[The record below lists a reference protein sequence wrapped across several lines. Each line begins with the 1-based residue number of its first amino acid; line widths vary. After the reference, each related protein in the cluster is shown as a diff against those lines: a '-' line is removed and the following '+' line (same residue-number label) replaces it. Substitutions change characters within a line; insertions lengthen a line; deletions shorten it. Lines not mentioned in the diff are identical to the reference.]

1 MRREPQRED
10 DPLTGGLPAH
20 LPVVE
25 AVQPLLSVA
34 VLETEREPLRSVVP
48 REMERRERILRT
60 PRRIPPPLVAGQRMK
75 RRSARVARYLAEM
88 GKRGYIAVDEL
99 CAVTGKS
106 RKKIESD
113 LDYMVEK
120 GLLGAGA
127 YLDSGRGIFFRSA
140 DAFADY
146 ANATAKKEAVTPK
159 AATEGYAGALRS
171 ANDRIADPV
180 LSEKIDHLETVAGK
194 IFREV
199 EEHPEK
205 QQQAATFLN
214 YYLPTTLKLLDSYAK
229 FEEAGIEG
237 ENLSRAQERIEETM
251 DALIKGFD
259 KQLDDLYRN
268 EAMDIDS
275 DIRVME
281 NMLRRDTASVED
293 DFGLGGV
300 DHVLAQNKN
309 VNIFVFDTE
318 VYSNTGGQAS
328 KASNIGQVAQFA
340 AAGKETKS
348 KSLAEIAMSY
358 GYVYVAQVAMGA
370 NAAQTLKAIQE
381 AEAYH
386 GPSLIIGYAPCEMH
400 SIKGGMQ
407 NCQKEMKKAVECG
420 YWNLFRFNPAAEKKF
435 ALDSKAPAGGYQEF
449 LMNEARYSR
458 LTREFPERATVLFA
472 KNEENAKERYEHL
485 LKLVDMYDK

>member
-1 MRREPQRED
+1 MSKDFEYDPETGSFRFDESGGKTKKKNDVDVGSWILIAALFAFGLWPIGLIALISKLSDKPKKVNSSRGGMRTSTSPNANVSSRSTNKVEK
-10 DPLTGGLPAH
+10 T
-20 LPVVE
+20 VVKT
-25 AVQPLLSVA
+25 AKKMNRAPKASDK
-34 VLETEREPLRSVVP
+34 TS
-48 REMERRERILRT
+48 RILSIVGAAIT
-60 PRRIPPPLVAGQRMK
+60 AIFGISLVTMLGEVIAYGWYSYMMEELLPMCGFFAGGVAMLVAGQRMK
-75 RRSARVARYLAEM
+75 RRSARVARYLAVM

-146 ANATAKKEAVTPK
+146 ANATAKKENVTPK
-159 AATEGYAGALRS
+159 EANEGYAGALRAIRS

-293 DFGLGGV
+293 DFGLGG
-300 DHVLAQNKN
+300 
-309 VNIFVFDTE
+309 
-318 VYSNTGGQAS
+318 
-328 KASNIGQVAQFA
+328 A
-340 AAGKETKS
+340 A
-348 KSLAEIAMSY
+348 
-358 GYVYVAQVAMGA
+358 VQR
-370 NAAQTLKAIQE
+370 
-381 AEAYH
+381 
-386 GPSLIIGYAPCEMH
+386 AP
-400 SIKGGMQ
+400 
-407 NCQKEMKKAVECG
+407 
-420 YWNLFRFNPAAEKKF
+420 
-435 ALDSKAPAGGYQEF
+435 D
-449 LMNEARYSR
+449 
-458 LTREFPERATVLFA
+458 
-472 KNEENAKERYEHL
+472 EE
-485 LKLVDMYDK
+485 

>member
-1 MRREPQRED
+1 MSKDFEYDPETGSFRFDESGEKTKKKNDVDVGGWILIAALFAFGLWPIGLIALISKLSDKPKKVNSSRGGMRTSTSPNANVSSRSK
-10 DPLTGGLPAH
+10 
-20 LPVVE
+20 VE
-25 AVQPLLSVA
+25 K
-34 VLETEREPLRSVVP
+34 SVVKTAKKMNRAP
-48 REMERRERILRT
+48 KTSDKTSRILSIVGAAIT
-60 PRRIPPPLVAGQRMK
+60 CIFGISLVTMLGEVIAYGWYSYMMEDLFPMCGFFAGGVAMLVAGQRMK
-75 RRSARVARYLAEM
+75 HRSARVARYLAVM
-88 GKRGYIAVDEL
+88 GERGYISVEEL
-99 CAVTGKS
+99 CTVTGKS

-120 GLLGAGA
+120 GLLGTGA

-146 ANATAKKEAVTPK
+146 ANATAKKENVTPK
-159 AATEGYAGALRS
+159 EANEGYAGALRAIRS

-293 DFGLGGV
+293 DFGLGG
-300 DHVLAQNKN
+300 
-309 VNIFVFDTE
+309 
-318 VYSNTGGQAS
+318 
-328 KASNIGQVAQFA
+328 A
-340 AAGKETKS
+340 A
-348 KSLAEIAMSY
+348 
-358 GYVYVAQVAMGA
+358 VQR
-370 NAAQTLKAIQE
+370 
-381 AEAYH
+381 
-386 GPSLIIGYAPCEMH
+386 AP
-400 SIKGGMQ
+400 
-407 NCQKEMKKAVECG
+407 
-420 YWNLFRFNPAAEKKF
+420 
-435 ALDSKAPAGGYQEF
+435 D
-449 LMNEARYSR
+449 
-458 LTREFPERATVLFA
+458 
-472 KNEENAKERYEHL
+472 EE
-485 LKLVDMYDK
+485 

>member
-1 MRREPQRED
+1 MSKDFEYDPETGSFRFDESGGKTKKKNDVDVGGWILIAALFAFGLWPIGLIALISKLSDKPKKVNSSRGGMRTSTSPNANVSSRSK
-10 DPLTGGLPAH
+10 
-20 LPVVE
+20 VE
-25 AVQPLLSVA
+25 K
-34 VLETEREPLRSVVP
+34 SVVKTAKQMNRAP
-48 REMERRERILRT
+48 KTSNKTART
-60 PRRIPPPLVAGQRMK
+60 LMIIGGIIALAAGSGLISNIGEIIGYGWYSYMAEYMLSECGFLAGGIAMFAAGQRMK
-75 RRSARVARYLAEM
+75 RRSARIARYLAVM
-88 GKRGYIAVDEL
+88 GERGYISVEEL
-99 CAVTGKS
+99 CTVTGKS

-120 GLLGAGA
+120 GLLGTGA

-146 ANATAKKEAVTPK
+146 ANATAKKENVTPK
-159 AATEGYAGALRS
+159 EANEGYAGALRAIRS
-171 ANDRIADPV
+171 ANDRIADPA

-293 DFGLGGV
+293 DFGLGG
-300 DHVLAQNKN
+300 
-309 VNIFVFDTE
+309 
-318 VYSNTGGQAS
+318 
-328 KASNIGQVAQFA
+328 A
-340 AAGKETKS
+340 A
-348 KSLAEIAMSY
+348 
-358 GYVYVAQVAMGA
+358 VQR
-370 NAAQTLKAIQE
+370 
-381 AEAYH
+381 
-386 GPSLIIGYAPCEMH
+386 AP
-400 SIKGGMQ
+400 
-407 NCQKEMKKAVECG
+407 
-420 YWNLFRFNPAAEKKF
+420 
-435 ALDSKAPAGGYQEF
+435 D
-449 LMNEARYSR
+449 
-458 LTREFPERATVLFA
+458 
-472 KNEENAKERYEHL
+472 EE
-485 LKLVDMYDK
+485 

>member
-1 MRREPQRED
+1 MSKDFEYDPETGSFRFDESGGKTKKKNDVDVGGWILIAALFAFGLWPIGLIALISKLSDKPKKVNSSRGGMRTSTSPNANVSSRSK
-10 DPLTGGLPAH
+10 
-20 LPVVE
+20 VE
-25 AVQPLLSVA
+25 K
-34 VLETEREPLRSVVP
+34 SVVKTAKQMNRAP
-48 REMERRERILRT
+48 KTSDKTSRILSIVGAAIT
-60 PRRIPPPLVAGQRMK
+60 CIFGISLVTMLGEVIAYGWYSYMMEELFPLCGFFAGGVAMLVAGQRMK
-75 RRSARVARYLAEM
+75 HRSARVARYLAVM
-88 GKRGYIAVDEL
+88 GKRSHIAVDEL

-106 RKKIESD
+106 RKKVEGD
-113 LDYMVEK
+113 LEFMVEK

-146 ANATAKKEAVTPK
+146 ANATAKKENVTPK
-159 AATEGYAGALRS
+159 EANEGYAGALRAIRS
-171 ANDRIADPV
+171 ANDRIADAV

-293 DFGLGGV
+293 DFDLGG
-300 DHVLAQNKN
+300 
-309 VNIFVFDTE
+309 
-318 VYSNTGGQAS
+318 
-328 KASNIGQVAQFA
+328 A
-340 AAGKETKS
+340 A
-348 KSLAEIAMSY
+348 
-358 GYVYVAQVAMGA
+358 VQR
-370 NAAQTLKAIQE
+370 
-381 AEAYH
+381 
-386 GPSLIIGYAPCEMH
+386 AP
-400 SIKGGMQ
+400 
-407 NCQKEMKKAVECG
+407 
-420 YWNLFRFNPAAEKKF
+420 
-435 ALDSKAPAGGYQEF
+435 D
-449 LMNEARYSR
+449 
-458 LTREFPERATVLFA
+458 
-472 KNEENAKERYEHL
+472 EE
-485 LKLVDMYDK
+485 

>member
-1 MRREPQRED
+1 MSKDFEYDPETGSFRFDESGGKTKKKNDVDVGGWILIAALFAFGLWPIGLIALISKLSDKPKKVNSSRGGMRTSTSPNANVSSRSK
-10 DPLTGGLPAH
+10 
-20 LPVVE
+20 VE
-25 AVQPLLSVA
+25 K
-34 VLETEREPLRSVVP
+34 SVVKTAKQMNRAP
-48 REMERRERILRT
+48 KTSDKTARILSIVGAAIT
-60 PRRIPPPLVAGQRMK
+60 AIFGISLVTMLGELIAYGWYSYMMEDLFPMCGFFAGGVAMLVAGQRMK
-75 RRSARVARYLAEM
+75 HRSARVARYLAVM
-88 GKRGYIAVDEL
+88 GKRSHIAVDEL

-106 RKKIESD
+106 RKKVEGD
-113 LDYMVEK
+113 LEFMVEK

-146 ANATAKKEAVTPK
+146 ANETAKKENVTPK
-159 AATEGYAGALRS
+159 EANEGYAGALRAIRS

-293 DFGLGGV
+293 DFGLGG
-300 DHVLAQNKN
+300 
-309 VNIFVFDTE
+309 
-318 VYSNTGGQAS
+318 
-328 KASNIGQVAQFA
+328 A
-340 AAGKETKS
+340 A
-348 KSLAEIAMSY
+348 
-358 GYVYVAQVAMGA
+358 VQR
-370 NAAQTLKAIQE
+370 
-381 AEAYH
+381 
-386 GPSLIIGYAPCEMH
+386 AP
-400 SIKGGMQ
+400 
-407 NCQKEMKKAVECG
+407 
-420 YWNLFRFNPAAEKKF
+420 
-435 ALDSKAPAGGYQEF
+435 D
-449 LMNEARYSR
+449 
-458 LTREFPERATVLFA
+458 
-472 KNEENAKERYEHL
+472 EE
-485 LKLVDMYDK
+485 

>member
-1 MRREPQRED
+1 MSKDFEYDPETGSFRFDESGEKTKKKNDVDVGGWILIAALFAFGLWPIGLIALISKLSDKPKKVNSSRGGMRTSTSPNANVSSRSK
-10 DPLTGGLPAH
+10 
-20 LPVVE
+20 VE
-25 AVQPLLSVA
+25 K
-34 VLETEREPLRSVVP
+34 SVVKTAKKMNRAP
-48 REMERRERILRT
+48 KTSDKTSRILSIVGAAIT
-60 PRRIPPPLVAGQRMK
+60 CIFGISLVTMLGEVIAYGWYSYMMEDLFPMCGFFAGGVAMLVAGQRMK
-75 RRSARVARYLAEM
+75 HRSARVARYLAVM
-88 GKRGYIAVDEL
+88 GKRSHIAVDEL

-106 RKKIESD
+106 RKKVEGD
-113 LDYMVEK
+113 LEFMVEK

-140 DAFADY
+140 NAFADY
-146 ANATAKKEAVTPK
+146 ANETAKKENVTPK
-159 AATEGYAGALRS
+159 EANEGYAGALRAIRS

-199 EEHPEK
+199 EQHPEK

-293 DFGLGGV
+293 DFGLGG
-300 DHVLAQNKN
+300 
-309 VNIFVFDTE
+309 
-318 VYSNTGGQAS
+318 
-328 KASNIGQVAQFA
+328 A
-340 AAGKETKS
+340 A
-348 KSLAEIAMSY
+348 
-358 GYVYVAQVAMGA
+358 VQR
-370 NAAQTLKAIQE
+370 
-381 AEAYH
+381 
-386 GPSLIIGYAPCEMH
+386 AP
-400 SIKGGMQ
+400 
-407 NCQKEMKKAVECG
+407 
-420 YWNLFRFNPAAEKKF
+420 
-435 ALDSKAPAGGYQEF
+435 D
-449 LMNEARYSR
+449 
-458 LTREFPERATVLFA
+458 
-472 KNEENAKERYEHL
+472 EE
-485 LKLVDMYDK
+485 

>member
-1 MRREPQRED
+1 MSKDFEY
-10 DPLTGGLPAH
+10 DPETGSFRFDESGGKTKKKNDVDVGGWILIAALFAFGLWPIGLIA
-20 LPVVE
+20 LISKLSDKPKKVNSSRGGTRTSTSPNANVTARSTNKVEKTVVKT
-25 AVQPLLSVA
+25 AKKMNRAPKASDK
-34 VLETEREPLRSVVP
+34 TS
-48 REMERRERILRT
+48 RILSIVGAAIT
-60 PRRIPPPLVAGQRMK
+60 AIFGISLVTMLGEVIAYGWYSYMMEELFPMCGFFAGGVAMLVAGQRMK
-75 RRSARVARYLAEM
+75 RRSARVARYLAVM

-106 RKKIESD
+106 RKKVEGD
-113 LDYMVEK
+113 LEFMVEK

-146 ANATAKKEAVTPK
+146 ANATAKKENVTPK
-159 AATEGYAGALRS
+159 EANEGYAGALRAIRS

-293 DFGLGGV
+293 DFGLGG
-300 DHVLAQNKN
+300 
-309 VNIFVFDTE
+309 
-318 VYSNTGGQAS
+318 
-328 KASNIGQVAQFA
+328 A
-340 AAGKETKS
+340 A
-348 KSLAEIAMSY
+348 
-358 GYVYVAQVAMGA
+358 VQR
-370 NAAQTLKAIQE
+370 
-381 AEAYH
+381 
-386 GPSLIIGYAPCEMH
+386 AP
-400 SIKGGMQ
+400 
-407 NCQKEMKKAVECG
+407 
-420 YWNLFRFNPAAEKKF
+420 
-435 ALDSKAPAGGYQEF
+435 D
-449 LMNEARYSR
+449 
-458 LTREFPERATVLFA
+458 
-472 KNEENAKERYEHL
+472 EE
-485 LKLVDMYDK
+485 

>member
-1 MRREPQRED
+1 MSKDFEYDPETGSFRFDESGGKTKKKNDVDVGGWILIAALFAFGLWPIGLIALISKLSDKPKKVNSSRGGMRTSTSPNANVSSRSK
-10 DPLTGGLPAH
+10 
-20 LPVVE
+20 VE
-25 AVQPLLSVA
+25 K
-34 VLETEREPLRSVVP
+34 SVVKTAKKMNRAP
-48 REMERRERILRT
+48 KTSDKTSRILSIVGAAIT
-60 PRRIPPPLVAGQRMK
+60 CIFGISLVTMLGEVIAYGWYSYMMEDLFPMCGFFAGGVAMLVAGQRMK
-75 RRSARVARYLAEM
+75 HRSARIARYLAVM
-88 GKRGYIAVDEL
+88 GERGYISVEEL
-99 CAVTGKS
+99 CTVTGKS

-146 ANATAKKEAVTPK
+146 ANETAKKENVTPK
-159 AATEGYAGALRS
+159 EANEGYAGALRAIRS

-293 DFGLGGV
+293 DFGLGG
-300 DHVLAQNKN
+300 
-309 VNIFVFDTE
+309 
-318 VYSNTGGQAS
+318 
-328 KASNIGQVAQFA
+328 A
-340 AAGKETKS
+340 A
-348 KSLAEIAMSY
+348 
-358 GYVYVAQVAMGA
+358 VQR
-370 NAAQTLKAIQE
+370 
-381 AEAYH
+381 
-386 GPSLIIGYAPCEMH
+386 AP
-400 SIKGGMQ
+400 
-407 NCQKEMKKAVECG
+407 
-420 YWNLFRFNPAAEKKF
+420 
-435 ALDSKAPAGGYQEF
+435 D
-449 LMNEARYSR
+449 
-458 LTREFPERATVLFA
+458 
-472 KNEENAKERYEHL
+472 EE
-485 LKLVDMYDK
+485 

>member
-1 MRREPQRED
+1 MSKDFEY
-10 DPLTGGLPAH
+10 DPETGSFRFDESGGKTKKKNDVDVGGWIIIAALFAFGLWPIGLIA
-20 LPVVE
+20 LISKLSDKPKKVSSPRSGTRTSTSPNANVTARSTNKVEKTVVKT
-25 AVQPLLSVA
+25 AKKMNRAPKISDKTARTLMIIGGFIALSAGSGLISNIGEVIAYGWYSYMMEELFPMCGFFAGGVA
-34 VLETEREPLRSVVP
+34 
-48 REMERRERILRT
+48 M
-60 PRRIPPPLVAGQRMK
+60 LVAGQRMK
-75 RRSARVARYLAEM
+75 RRSARIARYLAVM
-88 GKRGYIAVDEL
+88 GERGYISVEEL
-99 CAVTGKS
+99 CTVTGKS

-113 LDYMVEK
+113 LNYMVEK
-120 GLLGAGA
+120 GLLGTGA

-146 ANATAKKEAVTPK
+146 ANATAKKENVTPK
-159 AATEGYAGALRS
+159 EANEGYAGALRAIRS

-293 DFGLGGV
+293 DFGIGG
-300 DHVLAQNKN
+300 
-309 VNIFVFDTE
+309 
-318 VYSNTGGQAS
+318 
-328 KASNIGQVAQFA
+328 A
-340 AAGKETKS
+340 A
-348 KSLAEIAMSY
+348 
-358 GYVYVAQVAMGA
+358 VQ
-370 NAAQTLKAIQE
+370 
-381 AEAYH
+381 H
-386 GPSLIIGYAPCEMH
+386 AP
-400 SIKGGMQ
+400 
-407 NCQKEMKKAVECG
+407 
-420 YWNLFRFNPAAEKKF
+420 
-435 ALDSKAPAGGYQEF
+435 D
-449 LMNEARYSR
+449 
-458 LTREFPERATVLFA
+458 
-472 KNEENAKERYEHL
+472 EE
-485 LKLVDMYDK
+485 

>member
-1 MRREPQRED
+1 MSKDFEY
-10 DPLTGGLPAH
+10 DPETGSFRFDESGGKTKKKNDVDVGGWILIAALFAFGLWPIGLIALISKLSDKPKKVNSSRGGMH
-20 LPVVE
+20 TSTSPNANVSSRSKVE
-25 AVQPLLSVA
+25 K
-34 VLETEREPLRSVVP
+34 SVVKTAKQMNRAP
-48 REMERRERILRT
+48 KASDKTSRILSIVGAAIT
-60 PRRIPPPLVAGQRMK
+60 AIFGISLVTMLGEVIAYGWYSYMMEELFPMCGFFAGGVAMLVAGQRMK
-75 RRSARVARYLAEM
+75 RRSARVARYLAVM

-146 ANATAKKEAVTPK
+146 ANATAKKENVTPK
-159 AATEGYAGALRS
+159 EANEGYAGALRAIRS

-293 DFGLGGV
+293 DFGLGGTAV
-300 DHVLAQNKN
+300 QR
-309 VNIFVFDTE
+309 
-318 VYSNTGGQAS
+318 
-328 KASNIGQVAQFA
+328 
-340 AAGKETKS
+340 
-348 KSLAEIAMSY
+348 
-358 GYVYVAQVAMGA
+358 
-370 NAAQTLKAIQE
+370 
-381 AEAYH
+381 
-386 GPSLIIGYAPCEMH
+386 AP
-400 SIKGGMQ
+400 
-407 NCQKEMKKAVECG
+407 
-420 YWNLFRFNPAAEKKF
+420 
-435 ALDSKAPAGGYQEF
+435 D
-449 LMNEARYSR
+449 
-458 LTREFPERATVLFA
+458 
-472 KNEENAKERYEHL
+472 EE
-485 LKLVDMYDK
+485 

>member
-1 MRREPQRED
+1 MSKDFEYDPETGSFRFDEGDGKTKKKNDVDVGGWILIAALFAFGLWPIGLIALISKLSDKPKKVNSSRGGMRTSTSPNANVTARSTNKVEK
-10 DPLTGGLPAH
+10 T
-20 LPVVE
+20 VVQT
-25 AVQPLLSVA
+25 AKKMNRAPKASDKTA
-34 VLETEREPLRSVVP
+34 
-48 REMERRERILRT
+48 RILVIVGAAIT
-60 PRRIPPPLVAGQRMK
+60 AIFGISLVTMLGEVIAYGWYSYMMEELFPMCGFFAGGVAMLVAGQRMK
-75 RRSARVARYLAEM
+75 RRSARVARYLAVM
-88 GKRGYIAVDEL
+88 GERGYISVEEL
-99 CAVTGKS
+99 CTVTGKS

-120 GLLGAGA
+120 GLLGTGA

-146 ANATAKKEAVTPK
+146 ANATAKKENVTPK
-159 AATEGYAGALRS
+159 EANEGYAGALRAIRS
-171 ANDRIADPV
+171 ANDRIADAV

-293 DFGLGGV
+293 DFGLGG
-300 DHVLAQNKN
+300 
-309 VNIFVFDTE
+309 
-318 VYSNTGGQAS
+318 
-328 KASNIGQVAQFA
+328 A
-340 AAGKETKS
+340 A
-348 KSLAEIAMSY
+348 
-358 GYVYVAQVAMGA
+358 VQR
-370 NAAQTLKAIQE
+370 
-381 AEAYH
+381 
-386 GPSLIIGYAPCEMH
+386 AP
-400 SIKGGMQ
+400 
-407 NCQKEMKKAVECG
+407 
-420 YWNLFRFNPAAEKKF
+420 
-435 ALDSKAPAGGYQEF
+435 D
-449 LMNEARYSR
+449 
-458 LTREFPERATVLFA
+458 
-472 KNEENAKERYEHL
+472 EE
-485 LKLVDMYDK
+485 

>member
-1 MRREPQRED
+1 MSKDFEYDPETGSFRFDESDGKTKKKNDVDVGGWILIAALFAFGLWPIGLIALISKLSDKPKKVNSSRGGMRTSTSPNANVSSRSTNKVEK
-10 DPLTGGLPAH
+10 T
-20 LPVVE
+20 VVKT
-25 AVQPLLSVA
+25 AKKMNRAPKASDK
-34 VLETEREPLRSVVP
+34 TS
-48 REMERRERILRT
+48 RILSIVGAAIT
-60 PRRIPPPLVAGQRMK
+60 AIFGISLVTMLGEVIAYGWYSYMMEELFPMCGFFAGGVAMLVAGQRMK
-75 RRSARVARYLAEM
+75 RRSARVARYLAVM

-146 ANATAKKEAVTPK
+146 ANATAKKENVTPK
-159 AATEGYAGALRS
+159 EANEGYAGALRAIRS
-171 ANDRIADPV
+171 ANDRIADAV

-293 DFGLGGV
+293 DFGLGG
-300 DHVLAQNKN
+300 
-309 VNIFVFDTE
+309 
-318 VYSNTGGQAS
+318 
-328 KASNIGQVAQFA
+328 A
-340 AAGKETKS
+340 A
-348 KSLAEIAMSY
+348 
-358 GYVYVAQVAMGA
+358 VQR
-370 NAAQTLKAIQE
+370 
-381 AEAYH
+381 
-386 GPSLIIGYAPCEMH
+386 AP
-400 SIKGGMQ
+400 
-407 NCQKEMKKAVECG
+407 
-420 YWNLFRFNPAAEKKF
+420 
-435 ALDSKAPAGGYQEF
+435 D
-449 LMNEARYSR
+449 
-458 LTREFPERATVLFA
+458 
-472 KNEENAKERYEHL
+472 EE
-485 LKLVDMYDK
+485 

>member
-1 MRREPQRED
+1 MSKDFEY
-10 DPLTGGLPAH
+10 DPETGSFRFDESGGKTKKKNDVDVGGWILIAALFAFGLWPIGLIA
-20 LPVVE
+20 LISKLSDKPKKVNSSRGGTRTSTSPNANVTARSTNKVEKTVVQT
-25 AVQPLLSVA
+25 AKQMNRAPKASDKTA
-34 VLETEREPLRSVVP
+34 
-48 REMERRERILRT
+48 RILMIVGAAIT
-60 PRRIPPPLVAGQRMK
+60 AIFGISLVTMLGEVIAYGWYSYMMEELFPMCGFFAGGVAMLVAGQRMK
-75 RRSARVARYLAEM
+75 RRSARVARYLAVM
-88 GKRGYIAVDEL
+88 GERGYISVEEL
-99 CAVTGKS
+99 CTVTGKS
-106 RKKIESD
+106 RKKIEGD

-120 GLLGAGA
+120 GLLGTGA

-146 ANATAKKEAVTPK
+146 ANATAKKENVTPK
-159 AATEGYAGALRS
+159 EANEGYAGALRAIRS

-199 EEHPEK
+199 EQHPEK

-293 DFGLGGV
+293 DFGLGG
-300 DHVLAQNKN
+300 
-309 VNIFVFDTE
+309 
-318 VYSNTGGQAS
+318 
-328 KASNIGQVAQFA
+328 A
-340 AAGKETKS
+340 A
-348 KSLAEIAMSY
+348 
-358 GYVYVAQVAMGA
+358 VQR
-370 NAAQTLKAIQE
+370 
-381 AEAYH
+381 
-386 GPSLIIGYAPCEMH
+386 AP
-400 SIKGGMQ
+400 
-407 NCQKEMKKAVECG
+407 
-420 YWNLFRFNPAAEKKF
+420 
-435 ALDSKAPAGGYQEF
+435 D
-449 LMNEARYSR
+449 
-458 LTREFPERATVLFA
+458 
-472 KNEENAKERYEHL
+472 EE
-485 LKLVDMYDK
+485 

>member
-1 MRREPQRED
+1 MSKDFEYDPETGSFRFDESDGKTKKKNDVDVGGWILIAALFAFGLWPIGLIALISKLSDKPKKVSSPRSGMRTSTSPNANVSSRSTNKVEK
-10 DPLTGGLPAH
+10 T
-20 LPVVE
+20 VVKT
-25 AVQPLLSVA
+25 AKKMNRAPKASDK
-34 VLETEREPLRSVVP
+34 TS
-48 REMERRERILRT
+48 RILSIVGAAIT
-60 PRRIPPPLVAGQRMK
+60 AIFGISLVTMLGEVIAYGWYSYMMEELLPMCGFFAGGVAMLVAGQRMK
-75 RRSARVARYLAEM
+75 RRSARVARYLAVM

-146 ANATAKKEAVTPK
+146 ANATAKKENVTPK
-159 AATEGYAGALRS
+159 EANEGYAGALRAIRS

-293 DFGLGGV
+293 DFGLGG
-300 DHVLAQNKN
+300 
-309 VNIFVFDTE
+309 
-318 VYSNTGGQAS
+318 
-328 KASNIGQVAQFA
+328 A
-340 AAGKETKS
+340 A
-348 KSLAEIAMSY
+348 
-358 GYVYVAQVAMGA
+358 VQR
-370 NAAQTLKAIQE
+370 
-381 AEAYH
+381 
-386 GPSLIIGYAPCEMH
+386 AP
-400 SIKGGMQ
+400 
-407 NCQKEMKKAVECG
+407 
-420 YWNLFRFNPAAEKKF
+420 
-435 ALDSKAPAGGYQEF
+435 D
-449 LMNEARYSR
+449 
-458 LTREFPERATVLFA
+458 
-472 KNEENAKERYEHL
+472 EE
-485 LKLVDMYDK
+485 

>member
-1 MRREPQRED
+1 MSKDFEY
-10 DPLTGGLPAH
+10 DPETGSFRFDESGGKTKKKNDVDVGGWILIAALFAFGLWPIGLIA
-20 LPVVE
+20 LISKLSDKPKKVSSPRSGTRTSTSPNANVSSRSKVE
-25 AVQPLLSVA
+25 K
-34 VLETEREPLRSVVP
+34 SVVKTAKQMNRAP
-48 REMERRERILRT
+48 KTSDKTSRILSIVGAAIT
-60 PRRIPPPLVAGQRMK
+60 CIFGISLVTMLGEVIAYGWYSYMMEDLFPMCGFFAGGVAMLVAGQRMK
-75 RRSARVARYLAEM
+75 HRSARVARYLAVM
-88 GKRGYIAVDEL
+88 GKRSHIAVDEL

-106 RKKIESD
+106 RKKVEGD
-113 LDYMVEK
+113 LEFMVEK

-146 ANATAKKEAVTPK
+146 ANAAAKKENVTPK
-159 AATEGYAGALRS
+159 EANEGYAGALRAIRS

-293 DFGLGGV
+293 DFGLSG
-300 DHVLAQNKN
+300 
-309 VNIFVFDTE
+309 
-318 VYSNTGGQAS
+318 
-328 KASNIGQVAQFA
+328 A
-340 AAGKETKS
+340 A
-348 KSLAEIAMSY
+348 
-358 GYVYVAQVAMGA
+358 VQR
-370 NAAQTLKAIQE
+370 
-381 AEAYH
+381 
-386 GPSLIIGYAPCEMH
+386 AP
-400 SIKGGMQ
+400 
-407 NCQKEMKKAVECG
+407 
-420 YWNLFRFNPAAEKKF
+420 
-435 ALDSKAPAGGYQEF
+435 D
-449 LMNEARYSR
+449 
-458 LTREFPERATVLFA
+458 
-472 KNEENAKERYEHL
+472 EE
-485 LKLVDMYDK
+485 

>member
-1 MRREPQRED
+1 MSKDFEY
-10 DPLTGGLPAH
+10 DPETGSFRFDESGGKTKKKNDVDVGGWILIAALFAFGLWPIGLIA
-20 LPVVE
+20 LISKLSDKPKKVSSPRSGTRTSTSPNANVTARSTNKVEKTVVKT
-25 AVQPLLSVA
+25 AKKMNRAPKASDK
-34 VLETEREPLRSVVP
+34 TS
-48 REMERRERILRT
+48 RILSIVGAAIT
-60 PRRIPPPLVAGQRMK
+60 AIFGISLVTMLGEVIAYGWYSYMMEELFPMCGFFAGGVAMLVAGQRMK
-75 RRSARVARYLAEM
+75 RRSARIARYLAVM
-88 GKRGYIAVDEL
+88 GERGYISVEEL
-99 CAVTGKS
+99 CTVTGKS

-146 ANATAKKEAVTPK
+146 ANATAKKENVTPK
-159 AATEGYAGALRS
+159 EANEGYAGALRAIRS

-293 DFGLGGV
+293 DFGLGG
-300 DHVLAQNKN
+300 
-309 VNIFVFDTE
+309 
-318 VYSNTGGQAS
+318 
-328 KASNIGQVAQFA
+328 A
-340 AAGKETKS
+340 A
-348 KSLAEIAMSY
+348 
-358 GYVYVAQVAMGA
+358 VQR
-370 NAAQTLKAIQE
+370 
-381 AEAYH
+381 
-386 GPSLIIGYAPCEMH
+386 AP
-400 SIKGGMQ
+400 
-407 NCQKEMKKAVECG
+407 
-420 YWNLFRFNPAAEKKF
+420 
-435 ALDSKAPAGGYQEF
+435 D
-449 LMNEARYSR
+449 
-458 LTREFPERATVLFA
+458 
-472 KNEENAKERYEHL
+472 EE
-485 LKLVDMYDK
+485 

>member
-1 MRREPQRED
+1 MSKDFEYDPETGSFRFDESGGKTKKKNDVDVGGWIIIAALFAFGLWPIGLIALISKLSDKPKKVNSSRGGMRTSTSPNANVSSRSK
-10 DPLTGGLPAH
+10 
-20 LPVVE
+20 VE
-25 AVQPLLSVA
+25 K
-34 VLETEREPLRSVVP
+34 SVVKTAKQMNRAP
-48 REMERRERILRT
+48 KASDKASRILSIVGAAIT
-60 PRRIPPPLVAGQRMK
+60 AIFGISLVTMLGEVIAYGWYSYMMEELFPMCGFFAGGVAMLVAGQRMK
-75 RRSARVARYLAEM
+75 RRSARVARYLAVM

-146 ANATAKKEAVTPK
+146 ANATAKKENVTPK
-159 AATEGYAGALRS
+159 EANEGYAGALRAIRS

-293 DFGLGGV
+293 DFGLGG
-300 DHVLAQNKN
+300 
-309 VNIFVFDTE
+309 
-318 VYSNTGGQAS
+318 
-328 KASNIGQVAQFA
+328 A
-340 AAGKETKS
+340 A
-348 KSLAEIAMSY
+348 
-358 GYVYVAQVAMGA
+358 VQR
-370 NAAQTLKAIQE
+370 
-381 AEAYH
+381 
-386 GPSLIIGYAPCEMH
+386 AP
-400 SIKGGMQ
+400 
-407 NCQKEMKKAVECG
+407 
-420 YWNLFRFNPAAEKKF
+420 
-435 ALDSKAPAGGYQEF
+435 D
-449 LMNEARYSR
+449 
-458 LTREFPERATVLFA
+458 
-472 KNEENAKERYEHL
+472 EE
-485 LKLVDMYDK
+485 

>member
-1 MRREPQRED
+1 MSKDFEY
-10 DPLTGGLPAH
+10 DPETGSFRFDESGGKTKKKNDVDVGGWIIIAALFAFGLWPIGLIA
-20 LPVVE
+20 LISKLSDKPKKVSSPRSGTRTSTSPNANVTARSTNKVEKTVVKT
-25 AVQPLLSVA
+25 AKKMNRAPKASDK
-34 VLETEREPLRSVVP
+34 TS
-48 REMERRERILRT
+48 RILSIVGAAIIAIFGISLVT
-60 PRRIPPPLVAGQRMK
+60 MLGEVIAYGWYSYMMEELFPMCGFFAGGVAMLVAGQRMK
-75 RRSARVARYLAEM
+75 RRSARIARYLAVM
-88 GKRGYIAVDEL
+88 GERGYISVEEL
-99 CAVTGKS
+99 CTVTGKS

-146 ANATAKKEAVTPK
+146 ANATAKKENVTPK
-159 AATEGYAGALRS
+159 EANEGYAGALRAIRS

-237 ENLSRAQERIEETM
+237 ENLSRAQEHIEETM

-293 DFGLGGV
+293 DFGLGG
-300 DHVLAQNKN
+300 
-309 VNIFVFDTE
+309 
-318 VYSNTGGQAS
+318 
-328 KASNIGQVAQFA
+328 A
-340 AAGKETKS
+340 A
-348 KSLAEIAMSY
+348 
-358 GYVYVAQVAMGA
+358 VQR
-370 NAAQTLKAIQE
+370 
-381 AEAYH
+381 
-386 GPSLIIGYAPCEMH
+386 AP
-400 SIKGGMQ
+400 
-407 NCQKEMKKAVECG
+407 
-420 YWNLFRFNPAAEKKF
+420 
-435 ALDSKAPAGGYQEF
+435 D
-449 LMNEARYSR
+449 
-458 LTREFPERATVLFA
+458 
-472 KNEENAKERYEHL
+472 EE
-485 LKLVDMYDK
+485 

>member
-1 MRREPQRED
+1 MSKDFEYDPETGSFRFDESGGKTKKKNDVDVGGWILIAALFAFGLWPIGLIALISKLSDKPKKVSSSRGGMRTSTSPNANVSSRSK
-10 DPLTGGLPAH
+10 
-20 LPVVE
+20 VE
-25 AVQPLLSVA
+25 K
-34 VLETEREPLRSVVP
+34 SVVKTAKKMNRAP
-48 REMERRERILRT
+48 KTSDKTSRILSIVGAAIT
-60 PRRIPPPLVAGQRMK
+60 CIFGISLVTMLGEVIAYGWYSYMMEDLFPMCGFFAGGVAMLVAGQRMK
-75 RRSARVARYLAEM
+75 HRSARVARYLAVM
-88 GKRGYIAVDEL
+88 GKRSHIAVDEL

-106 RKKIESD
+106 RKKVEGD
-113 LDYMVEK
+113 LEFMVEK

-146 ANATAKKEAVTPK
+146 ANETAKKENVTPK
-159 AATEGYAGALRS
+159 EANEGYAGALRAIRS
-171 ANDRIADPV
+171 ANDRIADPA

-293 DFGLGGV
+293 DFGLGG
-300 DHVLAQNKN
+300 
-309 VNIFVFDTE
+309 
-318 VYSNTGGQAS
+318 
-328 KASNIGQVAQFA
+328 A
-340 AAGKETKS
+340 A
-348 KSLAEIAMSY
+348 
-358 GYVYVAQVAMGA
+358 VQR
-370 NAAQTLKAIQE
+370 
-381 AEAYH
+381 
-386 GPSLIIGYAPCEMH
+386 AP
-400 SIKGGMQ
+400 
-407 NCQKEMKKAVECG
+407 
-420 YWNLFRFNPAAEKKF
+420 
-435 ALDSKAPAGGYQEF
+435 D
-449 LMNEARYSR
+449 
-458 LTREFPERATVLFA
+458 
-472 KNEENAKERYEHL
+472 EE
-485 LKLVDMYDK
+485 

>member
-1 MRREPQRED
+1 MSKDFEYDPETGSFRFDESGGKTKKKNDVDVGGWILIAALFAFGLWPIGLIALISKLSDKPKKVSSSRGGMRTSTSPN
-10 DPLTGGLPAH
+10 ANVSSH
-20 LPVVE
+20 SKVE
-25 AVQPLLSVA
+25 K
-34 VLETEREPLRSVVP
+34 SVVKTAKQMNRAP
-48 REMERRERILRT
+48 KTSDKTARILSIVGAAIT
-60 PRRIPPPLVAGQRMK
+60 AIFGISLVTMLGEVIAYGWYSYMMEELFPMCGFFAGGVAMLVAGQRMK
-75 RRSARVARYLAEM
+75 HRSARVARYLAVM
-88 GKRGYIAVDEL
+88 GKRSHIAVDEL

-106 RKKIESD
+106 RKKVEGD
-113 LDYMVEK
+113 LEFMVEK

-140 DAFADY
+140 NAFADY
-146 ANATAKKEAVTPK
+146 ANETAKKENVTPK
-159 AATEGYAGALRS
+159 EANEGYAGALRAIRS

-293 DFGLGGV
+293 DFGLDG
-300 DHVLAQNKN
+300 
-309 VNIFVFDTE
+309 
-318 VYSNTGGQAS
+318 
-328 KASNIGQVAQFA
+328 A
-340 AAGKETKS
+340 A
-348 KSLAEIAMSY
+348 
-358 GYVYVAQVAMGA
+358 VQR
-370 NAAQTLKAIQE
+370 
-381 AEAYH
+381 
-386 GPSLIIGYAPCEMH
+386 AP
-400 SIKGGMQ
+400 
-407 NCQKEMKKAVECG
+407 
-420 YWNLFRFNPAAEKKF
+420 
-435 ALDSKAPAGGYQEF
+435 D
-449 LMNEARYSR
+449 
-458 LTREFPERATVLFA
+458 
-472 KNEENAKERYEHL
+472 EE
-485 LKLVDMYDK
+485 

>member
-1 MRREPQRED
+1 MSKDFEYDPETGSFRFDEGDGKTRKKNDVDVGGWILIAALFAFGLWPIGLIALISKLSDKPKKVSSSRGGMRTSTSPNANVTARSTNKVEK
-10 DPLTGGLPAH
+10 T
-20 LPVVE
+20 VVQT
-25 AVQPLLSVA
+25 AKKMNRAPKASDKTA
-34 VLETEREPLRSVVP
+34 
-48 REMERRERILRT
+48 RILVIVGAAIT
-60 PRRIPPPLVAGQRMK
+60 AIFGISLVTMLGEVIAYGWYSYMMEELFPMCGFFAGGVAMLVAGQRMK
-75 RRSARVARYLAEM
+75 RRSARVARYLAVM
-88 GKRGYIAVDEL
+88 GERGYISVEEL
-99 CAVTGKS
+99 CTVTGKS

-120 GLLGAGA
+120 GLLGTGA

-146 ANATAKKEAVTPK
+146 ANATAKKENVTPK
-159 AATEGYAGALRS
+159 EANEGYAGALRAIRS
-171 ANDRIADPV
+171 ANDRIADAV

-199 EEHPEK
+199 EQHPEK

-293 DFGLGGV
+293 DFGLGG
-300 DHVLAQNKN
+300 
-309 VNIFVFDTE
+309 
-318 VYSNTGGQAS
+318 
-328 KASNIGQVAQFA
+328 A
-340 AAGKETKS
+340 A
-348 KSLAEIAMSY
+348 
-358 GYVYVAQVAMGA
+358 VQR
-370 NAAQTLKAIQE
+370 
-381 AEAYH
+381 
-386 GPSLIIGYAPCEMH
+386 AP
-400 SIKGGMQ
+400 
-407 NCQKEMKKAVECG
+407 
-420 YWNLFRFNPAAEKKF
+420 
-435 ALDSKAPAGGYQEF
+435 D
-449 LMNEARYSR
+449 
-458 LTREFPERATVLFA
+458 
-472 KNEENAKERYEHL
+472 EE
-485 LKLVDMYDK
+485 

>member
-1 MRREPQRED
+1 MSKDFEY
-10 DPLTGGLPAH
+10 DPETGSFRFDESGGKTKKKNDVDVGGWILIAALFAFGLWPIGLIALISKLSDKPKKVNSSRGGMH
-20 LPVVE
+20 TSTSPNANVSSRSKVE
-25 AVQPLLSVA
+25 K
-34 VLETEREPLRSVVP
+34 SVVKTAKQMNRAP
-48 REMERRERILRT
+48 KASDKTSRILSIVGAAIT
-60 PRRIPPPLVAGQRMK
+60 AIFGISLVTMLGEVIAYGWYSYMMEELFPMCGFFAGGVAMLVAGQRMK
-75 RRSARVARYLAEM
+75 RRSARVARYLAVM

-146 ANATAKKEAVTPK
+146 ANATAKKENVTPK
-159 AATEGYAGALRS
+159 EANEGYAGALRAIRS

-268 EAMDIDS
+268 DAMDIDS

-281 NMLRRDTASVED
+281 NMLRRDTASVAD
-293 DFGLGGV
+293 DFGLGG
-300 DHVLAQNKN
+300 
-309 VNIFVFDTE
+309 
-318 VYSNTGGQAS
+318 
-328 KASNIGQVAQFA
+328 A
-340 AAGKETKS
+340 A
-348 KSLAEIAMSY
+348 
-358 GYVYVAQVAMGA
+358 VQR
-370 NAAQTLKAIQE
+370 
-381 AEAYH
+381 
-386 GPSLIIGYAPCEMH
+386 AP
-400 SIKGGMQ
+400 
-407 NCQKEMKKAVECG
+407 
-420 YWNLFRFNPAAEKKF
+420 
-435 ALDSKAPAGGYQEF
+435 D
-449 LMNEARYSR
+449 
-458 LTREFPERATVLFA
+458 
-472 KNEENAKERYEHL
+472 EE
-485 LKLVDMYDK
+485 

>member
-1 MRREPQRED
+1 MSKDFEY
-10 DPLTGGLPAH
+10 DPETGSFRFDESGGKTKKKNDVDVGGWIIIAALFAFGLWPIGLIA
-20 LPVVE
+20 LISKLSDKPKKVSSPRSGTRTSTSPNANVTARSTNKVEKTVVKT
-25 AVQPLLSVA
+25 AKKMNRAPKASDK
-34 VLETEREPLRSVVP
+34 TS
-48 REMERRERILRT
+48 RILSIVGAAIT
-60 PRRIPPPLVAGQRMK
+60 AIFGISLVTMLGEVIAYGWYSYMMEELFPMCGFFAGGVAMLVAGQRMK
-75 RRSARVARYLAEM
+75 RRSARIARYLAVM
-88 GKRGYIAVDEL
+88 GERGYISVEEL
-99 CAVTGKS
+99 CTVTGKS

-146 ANATAKKEAVTPK
+146 ANATAKKENVTPK
-159 AATEGYAGALRS
+159 EANEGYAGALRAIRS

-237 ENLSRAQERIEETM
+237 ENLSRAQEHIEETM

-281 NMLRRDTASVED
+281 NMLRRDTASVEE
-293 DFGLGGV
+293 DFGLGG
-300 DHVLAQNKN
+300 
-309 VNIFVFDTE
+309 
-318 VYSNTGGQAS
+318 
-328 KASNIGQVAQFA
+328 A
-340 AAGKETKS
+340 AA
-348 KSLAEIAMSY
+348 
-358 GYVYVAQVAMGA
+358 QR
-370 NAAQTLKAIQE
+370 
-381 AEAYH
+381 
-386 GPSLIIGYAPCEMH
+386 AP
-400 SIKGGMQ
+400 
-407 NCQKEMKKAVECG
+407 
-420 YWNLFRFNPAAEKKF
+420 
-435 ALDSKAPAGGYQEF
+435 D
-449 LMNEARYSR
+449 
-458 LTREFPERATVLFA
+458 
-472 KNEENAKERYEHL
+472 EE
-485 LKLVDMYDK
+485 

>member
-1 MRREPQRED
+1 MSKDFEYDPETGSFRFDESGGKTKKKNDVDVGGWILIAALFAFGLWPIGLIALISKLSDKPKKVNSSRGGMRTSTSPNANVSSRSK
-10 DPLTGGLPAH
+10 
-20 LPVVE
+20 VE
-25 AVQPLLSVA
+25 K
-34 VLETEREPLRSVVP
+34 SVVKTAKKMNRAP
-48 REMERRERILRT
+48 KTSDKTSRILSIVGAAIT
-60 PRRIPPPLVAGQRMK
+60 CIFGISLVTMLGEVIAYGWYSYMMEDLFPMCGFFAGGVAMLVAGQRMK
-75 RRSARVARYLAEM
+75 HRSARVARYLAVM
-88 GKRGYIAVDEL
+88 GKRSHIAVDEL

-106 RKKIESD
+106 RKKVEGD
-113 LDYMVEK
+113 LEFMVEK

-127 YLDSGRGIFFRSA
+127 YLDSGRGIFFRNA

-146 ANATAKKEAVTPK
+146 ANATAKKKNVTPK
-159 AATEGYAGALRS
+159 EANEGYAGALRAIRS

-293 DFGLGGV
+293 DFGIGG
-300 DHVLAQNKN
+300 
-309 VNIFVFDTE
+309 
-318 VYSNTGGQAS
+318 
-328 KASNIGQVAQFA
+328 A
-340 AAGKETKS
+340 A
-348 KSLAEIAMSY
+348 
-358 GYVYVAQVAMGA
+358 VQ
-370 NAAQTLKAIQE
+370 
-381 AEAYH
+381 H
-386 GPSLIIGYAPCEMH
+386 AP
-400 SIKGGMQ
+400 
-407 NCQKEMKKAVECG
+407 
-420 YWNLFRFNPAAEKKF
+420 
-435 ALDSKAPAGGYQEF
+435 D
-449 LMNEARYSR
+449 
-458 LTREFPERATVLFA
+458 
-472 KNEENAKERYEHL
+472 EE
-485 LKLVDMYDK
+485 

>member
-1 MRREPQRED
+1 MSKDFEY
-10 DPLTGGLPAH
+10 DPETGSFRFDESGGKTKKKNDVDVGGWILIAALFAFGLWPIGLIA
-20 LPVVE
+20 LISKLSDKPKKVSSPRSGTRTSTSANASSRGKVE
-25 AVQPLLSVA
+25 K
-34 VLETEREPLRSVVP
+34 SVVKTAKQMNRAP
-48 REMERRERILRT
+48 KASDKTARILMIVGAAIT
-60 PRRIPPPLVAGQRMK
+60 CIFGISLVTMLGEVIAYGWYSYMMEELFPMCGFFAGGVAMLVAGQRMK
-75 RRSARVARYLAEM
+75 RRSARVARYLAVM
-88 GKRGYIAVDEL
+88 GERGYISVEEL
-99 CAVTGKS
+99 CTVTGKS

-120 GLLGAGA
+120 GLLGTGA

-146 ANATAKKEAVTPK
+146 ANATAKKENVTPK
-159 AATEGYAGALRS
+159 EANEGYAGALRAIRS
-171 ANDRIADPV
+171 ANDRIADAV

-199 EEHPEK
+199 EQHPEK

-293 DFGLGGV
+293 DFGLGG
-300 DHVLAQNKN
+300 
-309 VNIFVFDTE
+309 
-318 VYSNTGGQAS
+318 
-328 KASNIGQVAQFA
+328 A
-340 AAGKETKS
+340 A
-348 KSLAEIAMSY
+348 
-358 GYVYVAQVAMGA
+358 VQR
-370 NAAQTLKAIQE
+370 
-381 AEAYH
+381 
-386 GPSLIIGYAPCEMH
+386 AP
-400 SIKGGMQ
+400 
-407 NCQKEMKKAVECG
+407 
-420 YWNLFRFNPAAEKKF
+420 
-435 ALDSKAPAGGYQEF
+435 D
-449 LMNEARYSR
+449 
-458 LTREFPERATVLFA
+458 
-472 KNEENAKERYEHL
+472 EE
-485 LKLVDMYDK
+485 

>member
-1 MRREPQRED
+1 MSKDFEYDPETGSFRFDESDGKTKKKNDVDVGGWILIAALFAFGLWPIGLIALISKLSDKPKKVNSSRGGMRTSTSPNANVSSRSTNKVEK
-10 DPLTGGLPAH
+10 T
-20 LPVVE
+20 VVKT
-25 AVQPLLSVA
+25 AKKMNRAPKASDK
-34 VLETEREPLRSVVP
+34 TS
-48 REMERRERILRT
+48 RILSIVGAAIT
-60 PRRIPPPLVAGQRMK
+60 AIFGISLVTMLGEVIAYGWYSYMMEELLPMCGFFAGGVAMLVAGQRMK
-75 RRSARVARYLAEM
+75 RRSARVARYLAVM

-146 ANATAKKEAVTPK
+146 ANATAKKENVTPK
-159 AATEGYAGALRS
+159 EANEGYAGALRAIRS

-199 EEHPEK
+199 EQHPEK

-293 DFGLGGV
+293 DFGLGG
-300 DHVLAQNKN
+300 
-309 VNIFVFDTE
+309 
-318 VYSNTGGQAS
+318 
-328 KASNIGQVAQFA
+328 A
-340 AAGKETKS
+340 A
-348 KSLAEIAMSY
+348 
-358 GYVYVAQVAMGA
+358 VQR
-370 NAAQTLKAIQE
+370 
-381 AEAYH
+381 
-386 GPSLIIGYAPCEMH
+386 AP
-400 SIKGGMQ
+400 
-407 NCQKEMKKAVECG
+407 
-420 YWNLFRFNPAAEKKF
+420 
-435 ALDSKAPAGGYQEF
+435 D
-449 LMNEARYSR
+449 
-458 LTREFPERATVLFA
+458 
-472 KNEENAKERYEHL
+472 EE
-485 LKLVDMYDK
+485 

>member
-1 MRREPQRED
+1 MSKDFEY
-10 DPLTGGLPAH
+10 DPETGSFRFDESGGKTKKKNDVDVGGWILIAALFAFGLWPIGLIA
-20 LPVVE
+20 LISKLSDKPKKVSSPRSGTRTSTSPNANVTARSTNKVEKTVVKTAKKMNRAPKASDKTSRTLMIIGGFIALAAGSGLISNIGE
-25 AVQPLLSVA
+25 VIAYGWYSYMMEELFPMCGFFAGGVA
-34 VLETEREPLRSVVP
+34 
-48 REMERRERILRT
+48 M
-60 PRRIPPPLVAGQRMK
+60 LVAGQRMK
-75 RRSARVARYLAEM
+75 RRSARIARYLAVM
-88 GKRGYIAVDEL
+88 GERGYISVEEL
-99 CAVTGKS
+99 CTVTGKS

-120 GLLGAGA
+120 GLLGTGA

-146 ANATAKKEAVTPK
+146 ANATAKKENVTPK
-159 AATEGYAGALRS
+159 EANEGYAGALRAIRS

-293 DFGLGGV
+293 DFGLGG
-300 DHVLAQNKN
+300 
-309 VNIFVFDTE
+309 
-318 VYSNTGGQAS
+318 
-328 KASNIGQVAQFA
+328 A
-340 AAGKETKS
+340 A
-348 KSLAEIAMSY
+348 
-358 GYVYVAQVAMGA
+358 VQR
-370 NAAQTLKAIQE
+370 
-381 AEAYH
+381 
-386 GPSLIIGYAPCEMH
+386 AP
-400 SIKGGMQ
+400 
-407 NCQKEMKKAVECG
+407 
-420 YWNLFRFNPAAEKKF
+420 
-435 ALDSKAPAGGYQEF
+435 D
-449 LMNEARYSR
+449 
-458 LTREFPERATVLFA
+458 
-472 KNEENAKERYEHL
+472 EE
-485 LKLVDMYDK
+485 

>member
-1 MRREPQRED
+1 MSKDFEYDPETGSFRFDEGDGKTKKKNDVDVGGWILIAALFAFGLWPIGLIALISKLSDKPKKVSSSRGGMRTSTSPNANVSSRSK
-10 DPLTGGLPAH
+10 
-20 LPVVE
+20 VE
-25 AVQPLLSVA
+25 K
-34 VLETEREPLRSVVP
+34 SVVKTAKQMNRAP
-48 REMERRERILRT
+48 KASDKTARILMIVGAAIT
-60 PRRIPPPLVAGQRMK
+60 AIFGISLVTMLGEVIAYGWYSYMMEELFPMCGFFAGGVAMLVAGQRMK
-75 RRSARVARYLAEM
+75 RRSARVARYLAVM
-88 GKRGYIAVDEL
+88 GERGYISVEEL
-99 CAVTGKS
+99 CTVTGKS

-120 GLLGAGA
+120 GLLGTGA

-146 ANATAKKEAVTPK
+146 ANATAKKENVTPK
-159 AATEGYAGALRS
+159 EANEGYAGALRAIRS
-171 ANDRIADPV
+171 ANDRIADAV

-205 QQQAATFLN
+205 QHQAATFLN

-293 DFGLGGV
+293 DFGLDG
-300 DHVLAQNKN
+300 
-309 VNIFVFDTE
+309 
-318 VYSNTGGQAS
+318 
-328 KASNIGQVAQFA
+328 A
-340 AAGKETKS
+340 A
-348 KSLAEIAMSY
+348 
-358 GYVYVAQVAMGA
+358 VQR
-370 NAAQTLKAIQE
+370 
-381 AEAYH
+381 
-386 GPSLIIGYAPCEMH
+386 AP
-400 SIKGGMQ
+400 
-407 NCQKEMKKAVECG
+407 
-420 YWNLFRFNPAAEKKF
+420 
-435 ALDSKAPAGGYQEF
+435 D
-449 LMNEARYSR
+449 
-458 LTREFPERATVLFA
+458 
-472 KNEENAKERYEHL
+472 EE
-485 LKLVDMYDK
+485 

>member
-1 MRREPQRED
+1 MSKDFEY
-10 DPLTGGLPAH
+10 DPETGSFRFDEGDGKTKKKNDVDVGGWILIAALFAFGLWPIGLIA
-20 LPVVE
+20 LISKLSDKPKKVNSSRGGTRTSTSPNANVTARSTNKVEKTVVQT
-25 AVQPLLSVA
+25 AKKMNRAPKASDKTA
-34 VLETEREPLRSVVP
+34 
-48 REMERRERILRT
+48 RILMIVGAAIT
-60 PRRIPPPLVAGQRMK
+60 AIFGISLVTMLGEVIAYGWYSYMMEELFPMCGFFAGGVAMLVAGQRMK
-75 RRSARVARYLAEM
+75 RRSARVARYLAVM
-88 GKRGYIAVDEL
+88 GERGYISVEEL
-99 CAVTGKS
+99 CTVTGKS

-120 GLLGAGA
+120 GLLGTGA

-146 ANATAKKEAVTPK
+146 ANATAKKENVTPK
-159 AATEGYAGALRS
+159 EANEGYAGALRAIRS
-171 ANDRIADPV
+171 ANDRIADAV

-293 DFGLGGV
+293 DFGLDG
-300 DHVLAQNKN
+300 
-309 VNIFVFDTE
+309 
-318 VYSNTGGQAS
+318 
-328 KASNIGQVAQFA
+328 A
-340 AAGKETKS
+340 A
-348 KSLAEIAMSY
+348 
-358 GYVYVAQVAMGA
+358 VQR
-370 NAAQTLKAIQE
+370 
-381 AEAYH
+381 
-386 GPSLIIGYAPCEMH
+386 AP
-400 SIKGGMQ
+400 
-407 NCQKEMKKAVECG
+407 
-420 YWNLFRFNPAAEKKF
+420 
-435 ALDSKAPAGGYQEF
+435 D
-449 LMNEARYSR
+449 
-458 LTREFPERATVLFA
+458 
-472 KNEENAKERYEHL
+472 EE
-485 LKLVDMYDK
+485 

>member
-1 MRREPQRED
+1 MSKDFEY
-10 DPLTGGLPAH
+10 DPETGSFRFDESGGKTKKKNDVDVGGWILIAALFAFGLWPIGLIA
-20 LPVVE
+20 LISKLSDKPKKVNSPRSGTRTSTSPNANVSSRSKVE
-25 AVQPLLSVA
+25 K
-34 VLETEREPLRSVVP
+34 SVVKTAKKMNRAP
-48 REMERRERILRT
+48 KTSDKTSRILSIVGAAIT
-60 PRRIPPPLVAGQRMK
+60 CIFGISLVTMLGEVIAYGWYSYMMEDLFPMCGFFAGGVAMLVAGQRMK
-75 RRSARVARYLAEM
+75 HRSARVARYLAVM
-88 GKRGYIAVDEL
+88 GKRSHIAVDEL

-106 RKKIESD
+106 RKKVEGD
-113 LDYMVEK
+113 LEFMVEK

-140 DAFADY
+140 NAFADY
-146 ANATAKKEAVTPK
+146 ANETAKKENVTPK
-159 AATEGYAGALRS
+159 EANEGYAGALRAIRS

-293 DFGLGGV
+293 DFGLGG
-300 DHVLAQNKN
+300 
-309 VNIFVFDTE
+309 
-318 VYSNTGGQAS
+318 
-328 KASNIGQVAQFA
+328 A
-340 AAGKETKS
+340 A
-348 KSLAEIAMSY
+348 
-358 GYVYVAQVAMGA
+358 VQR
-370 NAAQTLKAIQE
+370 
-381 AEAYH
+381 
-386 GPSLIIGYAPCEMH
+386 AP
-400 SIKGGMQ
+400 
-407 NCQKEMKKAVECG
+407 
-420 YWNLFRFNPAAEKKF
+420 
-435 ALDSKAPAGGYQEF
+435 D
-449 LMNEARYSR
+449 
-458 LTREFPERATVLFA
+458 
-472 KNEENAKERYEHL
+472 EE
-485 LKLVDMYDK
+485 